1 VAAGPGD
8 CEHEGSQRAWLA
20 GIWGVEG
27 SALWVFFERQRK
39 WGFFSEKKRWE
50 VGFDPWLPRV
60 CGGQRVCERA
70 QGEGGEKPR
79 ITLRLSAVGS
89 DVVLL

>member
-39 WGFFSEKKRWE
+39 WGFFRKKT
-50 VGFDPWLPRV
+50 L
-60 CGGQRVCERA
+60 GGGIRSLAAKGVRRA
-70 QGEGGEKPR
+70 EG
-79 ITLRLSAVGS
+79 V
-89 DVVLL
+89 